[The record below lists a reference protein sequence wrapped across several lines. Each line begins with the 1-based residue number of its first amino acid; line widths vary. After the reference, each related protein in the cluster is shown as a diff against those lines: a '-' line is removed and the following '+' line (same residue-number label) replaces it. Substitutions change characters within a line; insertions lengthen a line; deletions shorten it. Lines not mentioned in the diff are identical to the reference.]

1 MTLGFALGALL
12 PGEVYPYQWLALLP
26 LVLVLAVRAADTG
39 RIRLLS
45 ILMLVTVLGFVRQP
59 CDLPFPN
66 IWALAGLAVYGI
78 GLWHHGIFR
87 PASSDGR

>member
-1 MTLGFALGALL
+1 
-12 PGEVYPYQWLALLP
+12 
-26 LVLVLAVRAADTG
+26 
-39 RIRLLS
+39 
-45 ILMLVTVLGFVRQP
+45 MLVTVLGFVRQP